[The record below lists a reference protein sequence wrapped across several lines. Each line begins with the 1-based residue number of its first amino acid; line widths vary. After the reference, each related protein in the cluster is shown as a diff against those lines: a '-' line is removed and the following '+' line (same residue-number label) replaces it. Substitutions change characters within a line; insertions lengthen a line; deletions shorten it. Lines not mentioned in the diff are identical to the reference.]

1 MHPRQM
7 TTEQRKNMRATLDA
21 AAKQLAGRRIEAVR
35 YMSQP
40 EVEAFGWSHRPLE
53 LLLDD
58 GSTLYATA
66 DEEMNEAGVIILK
79 RAKDEVCFGR
89 Y

>member
-1 MHPRQM
+1 
-7 TTEQRKNMRATLDA
+7 
-21 AAKQLAGRRIEAVR
+21 
-35 YMSQP
+35 MSQP

-66 DEEMNEAGVIILK
+66 DEEMNEAGVLVLERRRRGDLLRPLLDLK
-79 RAKDEVCFGR
+79 PKRPARASRRVVPAA
-89 Y
+89 